1 MARSPRSQGEQ
12 IHLRR
17 TITAAAA
24 ALFLYAPAAAGG
36 ANFPPDFE
44 ERTVASGL
52 TGPTGIAWAPDGRMF
67 VIEKEGRLKVV
78 APNDDSA
85 TLVADLSDEVNS
97 YWDRGLLGIAV
108 DTSYATNNYV
118 YLLYTRERQPMTP
131 DDDGPMV
138 SRLERFKINTSNQV
152 VERTTILGAHNGP
165 CPAPSNDVD
174 CIPSEGFSHS
184 IGSVRSAPDGTLWV
198 GSGDA
203 ASFNFVDQLALRTY
217 NPQSM
222 AGKIMH
228 IDREGRGLS
237 GHPFC
242 PGNPVTDVC
251 AKIWAGGFRN
261 PFRFKLRPGGGLTVG
276 DVGWGTTEE
285 VDLVPTAAGTAG
297 RLYGWPCYE
306 GSGRTGGYRD
316 LTACDSEYAKE
327 GTSQAHLGPVH
338 QYAHTSAGGAVLG
351 GPTYTG
357 GLFPSTYQGDVFFA
371 DYVQGFIKRL
381 NVNAQDQVTSVE
393 NFATDWT
400 GVDVEQTPDG
410 ELAYASFGNGSAGT
424 GSIRRIVYTPA
435 NRSPTAVIGANPT
448 SGPAPLAVSFNGGGS
463 TDPDGDPLT
472 YQWSFGDGGTSTQA
486 SPSHTYTNPNTY
498 TATLTVRD
506 GRSGQDSETVG
517 ISAGNTPPQAVV
529 TGDTSYRGGES
540 FSLQGSASDQQ
551 QGSIPASGL
560 RWDVRVIHGDH
571 IHVLGSFLNRSELD
585 LQAITDHDADAHYEI
600 TMTATDAG
608 GLTDQATVTLDP
620 ETTTVRLDS
629 SPAGA
634 AVSYGGRQ
642 FTAPQELVTAIGY
655 HTTISATDPFELGGA
670 IFDFT
675 GWSNGGARVQNFV
688 VPPTG
693 AELTANY
700 TQRVI
705 PPGEP
710 PSEPPPNPPPPNPTP
725 TPPDDPTPPPDAA
738 GPALR
743 LIGVNPSRGRIRGTA
758 TDPSGVSAVEVALR
772 ARLAGGECS
781 WWLAGQRRMSATPRR
796 CDRPRWIAARLAST
810 SGEVQWLLVL
820 GKRLPPGTYRVLV
833 RGVDTAGNEGALP
846 VGPGSLVRVARRRP

>member
-1 MARSPRSQGEQ
+1 M
-12 IHLRR
+12 
-17 TITAAAA
+17 
-24 ALFLYAPAAAGG
+24 
-36 ANFPPDFE
+36 
-44 ERTVASGL
+44 
-52 TGPTGIAWAPDGRMF
+52 AWAPDGRMF
-67 VIEKEGRLKVV
+67 VIEKDGRLKVV
-78 APNDDSA
+78 APGAAPTTPA
-85 TLVADLSDEVNS
+85 TLVADISSEVNS

-108 DTSYATNNYV
+108 DSSYATNNYV
-118 YLLYTRERQPMTP
+118 YLLYTRERQPLTP
-131 DDDGPMV
+131 DGDGQMV
-138 SRLERFKINTSNQV
+138 SRLERFTITPSNSV
-152 VERTTILGAHNGP
+152 VARTTILGSHDGP
-165 CPAPSNDVD
+165 CPAPSNTVD
-174 CIPSEGFSHS
+174 CIPSEGYSHS
-184 IGSVRSAPDGTLWV
+184 IGTVRSAPDGTLWV

-203 ASFNFVDQLALRTY
+203 ASFSSVDELALRTY
-217 NPQSM
+217 NTQSM

-228 IDREGRGLS
+228 IDRDGRGLA

-242 PGNPVTDVC
+242 PTNTDLAQVC
-251 AKIWAGGFRN
+251 TKVWAGGFRN

-306 GSGRTGGYRD
+306 GGGRTGGYRD
-316 LTACDSEYAKE
+316 LDACDPEYAKE
-327 GTSQAHLGPVH
+327 GTAQAHLGPVH
-338 QYAHTSAGGAVLG
+338 DYPHACCGGGAALG

-357 GLFPSTYQGDVFFA
+357 TQFPSSYQGDIFFA
-371 DYVQGFIKRL
+371 DYVQGFIKTL
-381 NVNAQDQVTSVE
+381 EPNSQGPPTVT
-393 NFATDWT
+393 NFATGWS
-400 GVDVEQTPDG
+400 GVDLELTPTG
-410 ELAYASFGNGSAGT
+410 ELAYASFGNGSPGT

-448 SGPAPLAVSFNGGGS
+448 SGAAPLAVSFNGGGS
-463 TDPDGDPLT
+463 TDPDNDPLT

-486 SPSHTYTNPNTY
+486 APSHTYTNPGTY

-506 GRSGQDSETVG
+506 GRGGQDSETVG
-517 ISAGNTPPQAVV
+517 ISAGNTPPEAVV

-571 IHVLGSFLNRSELD
+571 IHVLGSFLNSSELD

-608 GLTDQATVTLDP
+608 GLTDQATVTLAP

-642 FTAPQELVTAIGY
+642 FAAPQELVTAIGY
-655 HTTISATDPFELGGA
+655 HTTVSATDPFELGGA

-688 VPPTG
+688 VPPAG
-693 AELTANY
+693 AELTASY

-710 PSEPPPNPPPPNPTP
+710 PSEPPPDPPPPNPTP

-743 LIGVNPSRGRIRGTA
+743 LIGVNPSRGRIRGTV
-758 TDPSGVSAVEVALR
+758 TDPSGVSAVQVALR

-781 WWLAGQRRMSATPRR
+781 WWLAGQRRMSVTPRR
-796 CDRPRWIAARLAST
+796 CDRPRWIAARMAST

-820 GKRLPPGTYRVLV
+820 GKRLPQGTYRVLV
-833 RGVDTAGNEGALP
+833 RGVDTAGNESALP
-846 VGPGSLVRVARRRP
+846 LGRASLLRVARGHR